1 MILSNHVNPEVGQLK
16 ELEQNLAQDQ
26 PIVMV
31 NILKFKKDEI
41 SEGLTGPELYKRY
54 AQNVIPLL
62 ENAGGSVIW
71 RGKVLQ
77 TIIGDTEKTP
87 ELFMLVRYPS
97 VKNFLDMIYSQEYR
111 EVSKDRS
118 LALVYGGLYAT
129 SEI

>member
-1 MILSNHVNPEVGQLK
+1 MILSNQVNPDIGQLK
-16 ELEQNLAQDQ
+16 ELQHNLPNDQ

-31 NILKFKKDEI
+31 NILKFKKDKV

-54 AQNVIPLL
+54 AKNVIPLL
-62 ENAGGSVIW
+62 EKAGGSVIW

-77 TIIGDTEKTP
+77 SIIGDSEMSP

-97 VKNFLDMIYSQEYR
+97 IRHFLDMIYSKEYQ
-111 EVSKDRS
+111 EVSNDRS

-129 SEI
+129 SEL

>member
-1 MILSNHVNPEVGQLK
+1 MLSDHVNPGVDQLK
-16 ELEQNLAQDQ
+16 QLKQNIPVDQ

-31 NILKFKKDEI
+31 NILKFKKEKSSD
-41 SEGLTGPELYKRY
+41 GLTGPELYKRY
-54 AQNVIPLL
+54 AKNVFPLL

-77 TIIGDTEKTP
+77 TIVGDTDNQP

-97 VKNFLDMIYSQEYR
+97 VQHFLDMIYSEEYKGI
-111 EVSKDRS
+111 SKDRS

-129 SEI
+129 SQV